1 MRAFLDTNVLIYSV
15 STLLEERPRR
25 DRARGLLESA
35 DWAISV
41 QVLQEFIRQSTRAS
55 RTGALSLDQ
64 ALEFVSVWRAFPVQE
79 TTLNLLDQGLE
90 LLRRHRFSFWDAMIV
105 AAAIAQGCEILYTED
120 MQHGRIVEGTHIVDP
135 FR

>member
-15 STLLEERPRR
+15 STLPEERPRR
-25 DRARGLLESA
+25 DRARGLLASA

-79 TTLNLLDQGLE
+79 TTLNLLDQGVE